1 MKRDDSID
9 EAILPQG
16 AGNIERFLALHE
28 FEAEARQRLPRAV
41 YEYVAGGAGD
51 EYSIHANEESYQ
63 KIFLRPRVLR
73 SVTPVDLGQELYGKP
88 LPTPVLLA
96 PAAYQRLMHP
106 EGELASVQGA
116 NRYGVPFVLSSN
128 GTVSMEEITAVP
140 GARCWFQIYVQ
151 GDRGF
156 TRDSIARVEAA
167 GCEAVCVTVDTP
179 VLGFRPRQLRAGFSI
194 PADVPLP
201 HAARL
206 RAASDPGRHSA
217 VTWHDVDW
225 LRSVVKSKLLLKG
238 VLHPA
243 DAELAIQAGVDGI
256 IVSNHGGRNLDTI
269 IPPIE
274 ALPDITQQVAGRVP
288 LLIDGGIR
296 RGTDALKALLRG
308 ANAVLIGRPYLYALA
323 VAGADRVARC
333 LSLLIE
339 ELRLALALVGAAS
352 MRDLNSDLEW
362 PPPAALGSRAPRV
375 GLFNRAPLRS
385 SLLRSKTQ
393 HEFL

>member
-9 EAILPQG
+9 EAILPKG
-16 AGNIERFLALHE
+16 AENMERFLALHE

-51 EYSIHANEESYQ
+51 EYSICANEESYQ

-73 SVTPVDLGQELYGKP
+73 SVTPVDLAQELYGKP
-88 LPTPVLLA
+88 LPTPILLA

-116 NRYGVPFVLSSN
+116 NRHGVPFVLSSN

-288 LLIDGGIR
+288 L
-296 RGTDALKALLRG
+296 
-308 ANAVLIGRPYLYALA
+308 
-323 VAGADRVARC
+323 
-333 LSLLIE
+333 
-339 ELRLALALVGAAS
+339 
-352 MRDLNSDLEW
+352 
-362 PPPAALGSRAPRV
+362 
-375 GLFNRAPLRS
+375 
-385 SLLRSKTQ
+385 
-393 HEFL
+393 